1 MKSVLLA
8 VLIALGMAV
17 PAHANAPM
25 TNAYGGAQP
34 LVAPPAAPPSTDK
47 QPPLLTPSTQDVKGD
62 AISGTTSQAA
72 KKGVAAVA
80 PVGTAATASSR
91 SNLPFTG
98 FDVLLLLA
106 GGSLLVAVGFG
117 MRRLSRV
124 PDPA

>member
-1 MKSVLLA
+1 MKSVLVGVA
-8 VLIALGMAV
+8 IALAMAV

-34 LVAPPAAPPSTDK
+34 LVAPPAGPSTDS
-47 QPPLLTPSTQDVKGD
+47 QPPLLTPSTQGVKGD
-62 AISGTTSQAA
+62 AISATSSKPA
-72 KKGVAAVA
+72 KKGVAGVA
-80 PVGTAATASSR
+80 PVGTAATSSR
-91 SNLPFTG
+91 SDLPFTG